1 MNRIDSA
8 PPFCH
13 RCLQGH
19 ELYAGRQLF
28 FGCAQFF
35 FERRARFLL
44 IKGRD
49 AENDRILF
57 AILRDKDRF
66 TPSHTFTL
74 HPST

>member
-1 MNRIDSA
+1 MGHIDFCS
-8 PPFCH
+8 PF
-13 RCLQGH
+13 RCCFFQGH
-19 ELYAGRQLF
+19 GLYAGRQLF

-35 FERRARFLL
+35 FELRANILL
-44 IKGRD
+44 NEGLD